1 MLGGPFLTGLWM
13 YVEAWAD
20 GPRVCFHRQEQR
32 AGVEGATIEEV
43 EGQVGE
49 ELSDILAPTVSA
61 LGLELV
67 DLELRAGLLRVVVD
81 RDGGVDLDTIASAT
95 RAVSE
100 ALDAHD
106 PFPGHRYTLEVS
118 SPGVERPLRTPS
130 HFARAVGETVTVRT
144 VSGGEGER
152 RLRGLL
158 ASADDEGIVLTGEGL
173 PEGGRR
179 LAFDEI
185 ARARTVF
192 EWGGAL
198 RPSGGRR
205 KGSAARRADPSAR
218 GGDRERITTA

>member
-1 MLGGPFLTGLWM
+1 
-13 YVEAWAD
+13 VQ
-20 GPRVCFHRQEQR
+20 RQ

-43 EGQVGE
+43 GGQVGD
-49 ELSDILAPTVSA
+49 ELFDILAPIVSV

-81 RDGGVDLDTIASAT
+81 RAGGADLEAIATVT
-95 RAVSE
+95 RAVSD

-118 SPGVERPLRTPS
+118 SPGVERPLKTPPQ
-130 HFARAVGETVTVRT
+130 FARAVGETVTVRT

-152 RLRGLL
+152 RLNGVL
-158 ASADDEGIVLTGEGL
+158 AAADDEGIVLTGDGL

-185 ARARTVF
+185 ERARTVF
-192 EWGGAL
+192 EWGGAA
-198 RPSGGRR
+198 RPSARR
-205 KGSAARRADPSAR
+205 KGSASRRDARGAR
-218 GGDRERITTA
+218 GGDRERITTP